1 MKLLIVGQGLAGS
14 CLAWEALRSGIDFE
28 VMSDP
33 ARDPRASSRVA
44 GGSCHP
50 ISGPRFTPHWK
61 GMEFLAAADSL
72 YREIS
77 RSIGREVWV
86 PLPTSFF
93 FEGEESRARWEKR
106 VESFSEHGIPWSSLP
121 APDQTSGLRRD
132 SGGVSSTAGGAL
144 DLGALVDGTR
154 AHLQHLGLWREGFFE
169 PESLESLPSVEGPAS
184 GWSIAGKNY
193 DRIALCLGRFI
204 LESPSW
210 AARAPWGRTQ
220 GETFEVQADRLPQD
234 GIWKRKMALI
244 PQGRGRFRLSAT
256 FKRIPADSSDEA
268 PTAQGREKLDRSLRE
283 MLENP
288 EESDV
293 RVISH
298 QAGVRLHVRD
308 HLPCVGG
315 GKGVAPGITILNGL
329 GSKGVLWTPLCAR
342 WLIRAI
348 LTGDSSEIPA
358 EVRADRFSHRVGQG

>member
-33 ARDPRASSRVA
+33 ERDPRASSRVA

-93 FEGEESRARWEKR
+93 FEGEESAARWEKR
-106 VESFSEHGIPWSSLP
+106 VESFSEQGIPWSSLP
-121 APDQTSGLRRD
+121 APDHTCGLKRD
-132 SGGVSSTAGGAL
+132 WGGVSSTAGGAL

-154 AHLQHLGLWREGFFE
+154 AHLQRLGLWRAGSFE
-169 PESLESLPSVEGPAS
+169 PESLERLHPDGSPAS
-184 GWSIAGKNY
+184 SWKIAGKTY

-210 AARAPWGRTQ
+210 AARAPWGRTK
-220 GETFEVQADRLPQD
+220 GETLEVQADRLPQ
-234 GIWKRKMALI
+234 
-244 PQGRGRFRLSAT
+244 
-256 FKRIPADSSDEA
+256 
-268 PTAQGREKLDRSLRE
+268 
-283 MLENP
+283 
-288 EESDV
+288 
-293 RVISH
+293 
-298 QAGVRLHVRD
+298 
-308 HLPCVGG
+308 
-315 GKGVAPGITILNGL
+315 
-329 GSKGVLWTPLCAR
+329 
-342 WLIRAI
+342 
-348 LTGDSSEIPA
+348 
-358 EVRADRFSHRVGQG
+358 